1 MRVVIVGAGEV
12 GTYLARE
19 LSAQNMEIVLVDKLA
34 SALSSAEEVTDVL
47 TLRGDGAHFRVLRRA
62 EVKRAELVV
71 AVTGSDAVN
80 MVIAAVARTEGATRT
95 LARVD
100 DAGFYHSSASVET
113 GVLGIDSL
121 LCASR
126 LVAEELWRL
135 TRAKN
140 AFVQFFA
147 SNQMAACLLTVSD
160 RSSALGQ
167 RASAVRGTAGD
178 LVRAVV
184 RDGVLRPPE
193 DVARLDAGDRLLLV
207 GEPQRVALAQDQLAD
222 TLKTRRTLLVGGGD
236 VGLLLSRLVA
246 PTERRVE
253 IIERDPARCEELA
266 QTCEGVHVIQGDGTS
281 IALLRDLQVSEAD
294 HVLAVTKSDEA
305 NLMVS
310 LLANNLGVGSSFALI
325 HRHGY
330 ADVYSHLGVRG
341 TAGPHEVIARAIRSF
356 LPNDGVLRKERLPDC
371 SHELIEL
378 TPGKVESGRL
388 TVHDLTLP
396 PACMLVGLCGD
407 AGFQHPAPGTPLTS
421 DTRLLVAAPAHAQRD
436 VVKRVRELGR
446 ARR

>member
-12 GTYLARE
+12 GSYLARE

-34 SALSSAEEVTDVL
+34 SALAAAEEVMDAL
-47 TLRGDGAHFRVLRRA
+47 TLRGDGGHFSVLRRA
-62 EVKRAELVV
+62 EVKRADLVV

-80 MVIAAVARTEGATRT
+80 MVIAAIARTEGAART

-100 DAGFYHSSASVET
+100 DAGFYHSTASVES

-135 TRAKN
+135 MRARS

-147 SNQMAACLLTVSD
+147 SNQMAACLLAVSD
-160 RSSALGQ
+160 PSSALGQ
-167 RASAVRGTAGD
+167 RASSVRGAAGE

-207 GEPQRVALAQDQLAD
+207 GQPQRVAIAQDQLTD
-222 TLKTRRTLLVGGGD
+222 TLGTRRTLLVGGGD
-236 VGLLLSRLVA
+236 VGLLLSRLLT

-266 QTCEGVHVIQGDGTS
+266 QELEGVHVIQGDGTS
-281 IALLRDLQVSEAD
+281 IALLRDLAVADAD
-294 HVLAVTKSDEA
+294 HLLAVTKSDEA

-310 LLANNLGVGSSFALI
+310 LLASNLGVGSSFALI

-356 LPNDGVLRKERLPDC
+356 LPNDGVLRRERLPDC

-378 TPGKVESGRL
+378 TPGKVEAGRL
-388 TVHDLTLP
+388 SVSDLTLP
-396 PACMLVGLCGD
+396 PACMLVGVCDGS
-407 AGFQHPAPGTPLTS
+407 GFSNPAPGLVLSS
-421 DTRLLVAAPAHAQRD
+421 DTRLLVAAPPHAQRD